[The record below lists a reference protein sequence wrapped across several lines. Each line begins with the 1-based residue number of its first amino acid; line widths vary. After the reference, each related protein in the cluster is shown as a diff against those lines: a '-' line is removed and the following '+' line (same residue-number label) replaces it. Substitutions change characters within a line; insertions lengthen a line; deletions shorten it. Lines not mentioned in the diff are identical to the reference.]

1 MAENDAEPKAGSG
14 LVKKLLIFGGGG
26 LLLIAIGLGAG
37 FLIFGGGQPD
47 PSEEIEEIIER
58 TMQEREAAELE
69 ESDNS
74 TPQKLSKDTPEEEV
88 FETIY
93 HEFPGTFTTNLAGSR
108 KMLQVGVGVSTQ
120 YDDTVMMNVESH
132 QLALRSVILG
142 VISDFTEEDVKAQQ
156 AETSLPWRFAKPST
170 PNSRRWRISAVSRK
184 YISPPSSYNKERG
197 RIEFEVATWHQHGNS
212 AVMKLT
218 PLLKGLAVTIPHH
231 PPLWKVMT
239 SARFSLDLMIFHC
252 WATTMRFGS
261 LMSDLPGSHA
271 QYFYRCCEFSRA
283 FPLSHQR

>member
-1 MAENDAEPKAGSG
+1 MAENDAEPKAGGG

-37 FLIFGGGQPD
+37 FLIFGGVQPD

-58 TMQEREAAELE
+58 KMQEREAAEE
-69 ESDNS
+69 EADNS
-74 TPQKLSKDTPEEEV
+74 TPQKLSKETPEEEV

-142 VISDFTEEDVKAQQ
+142 VISDFSEDDVKGATGRDKL
-156 AETSLPWRFAKPST
+156 AMALRDAINGKLEALENFGGVEEVHFTSFVL
-170 PNSRRWRISAVSRK
+170 
-184 YISPPSSYNKERG
+184 
-197 RIEFEVATWHQHGNS
+197 Q
-212 AVMKLT
+212 
-218 PLLKGLAVTIPHH
+218 
-231 PPLWKVMT
+231 
-239 SARFSLDLMIFHC
+239 
-252 WATTMRFGS
+252 
-261 LMSDLPGSHA
+261 
-271 QYFYRCCEFSRA
+271 
-283 FPLSHQR
+283 